1 MRRGNSQW
9 LRWNTSRITDNT
21 QKILSVGHATKQVS
35 NPVVLC
41 LEQIGQH
48 FSLTPRGLFKR
59 ANFNYRILVDL
70 SPAHSRQMSVF
81 GRHADKNA
89 TNYITTTSVK
99 FTGPENAGV
108 EYPPVLWFR
117 ALVLFRSM
125 MSSCSAGRQLLLT
138 LKR

>member
-1 MRRGNSQW
+1 
-9 LRWNTSRITDNT
+9 
-21 QKILSVGHATKQVS
+21 
-35 NPVVLC
+35 
-41 LEQIGQH
+41 
-48 FSLTPRGLFKR
+48 
-59 ANFNYRILVDL
+59 
-70 SPAHSRQMSVF
+70 MSVF

-89 TNYITTTSVK
+89 TNYLTTTSVK

-138 LKR
+138 LNKVTSLFKKAAIKRIELFSHERSDSL